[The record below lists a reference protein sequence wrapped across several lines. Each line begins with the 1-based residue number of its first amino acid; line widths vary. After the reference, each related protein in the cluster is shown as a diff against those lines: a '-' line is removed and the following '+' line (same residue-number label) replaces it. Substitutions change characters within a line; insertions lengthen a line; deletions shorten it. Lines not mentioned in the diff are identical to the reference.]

1 MIQNAKWILCPHR
14 YGPMGKAEASPEF
27 RKEFELARAP
37 KSATLQICG
46 LGFFDAKINGQSVT
60 ERLLTPPF
68 TAYD

>member
-46 LGFFDAKINGQSVT
+46 LGFFDS
-60 ERLLTPPF
+60 
-68 TAYD
+68 